1 MGVLGGRPR
10 EPVDAHAGIPKQV
23 EARLQDTTLVST
35 AKRLREAAEARGPV
49 ATRERRAGGADNCE
63 YERAV
68 RLKPAT
74 VVRRS
79 VKGVA
84 WSESAL
90 LAQSSDLSASECD
103 IRVSTGVGA
112 LLII

>member
-1 MGVLGGRPR
+1 M
-10 EPVDAHAGIPKQV
+10 
-23 EARLQDTTLVST
+23 QDTTSVAT
-35 AKRLREAAEARGPV
+35 AKRLHEAAEARGPV
-49 ATRERRAGGADNCE
+49 ASYERRAGGADNCE

-68 RLKPAT
+68 RLRPAL

-90 LAQSSDLSASECD
+90 PTQSSDLSASECD

>member
-1 MGVLGGRPR
+1 M
-10 EPVDAHAGIPKQV
+10 
-23 EARLQDTTLVST
+23 QDTTSVST
-35 AKRLREAAEARGPV
+35 AKRLRGALEDPLGPI
-49 ATRERRAGGADNCE
+49 ALHERRAGGADNCE

-112 LLII
+112 LLTIWWGGARVVEYR

>member
-1 MGVLGGRPR
+1 MGGRG
-10 EPVDAHAGIPKQV
+10 E
-23 EARLQDTTLVST
+23 RLAV
-35 AKRLREAAEARGPV
+35 
-49 ATRERRAGGADNCE
+49 TRERRAGGADNCE

-112 LLII
+112 LLIMWWGGARVVEYR

>member
-1 MGVLGGRPR
+1 M
-10 EPVDAHAGIPKQV
+10 
-23 EARLQDTTLVST
+23 QDTTSVST
-35 AKRLREAAEARGPV
+35 AKRLRGATEARGPV
-49 ATRERRAGGADNCE
+49 ATHERRAGGADNCE

-79 VKGVA
+79 VMGVD

-90 LAQSSDLSASECD
+90 LTQSSDLPASECD

-112 LLII
+112 LLTCRWGGARVVEYR

>member
-1 MGVLGGRPR
+1 M
-10 EPVDAHAGIPKQV
+10 
-23 EARLQDTTLVST
+23 
-35 AKRLREAAEARGPV
+35 RLR
-49 ATRERRAGGADNCE
+49 
-63 YERAV
+63 
-68 RLKPAT
+68 PAT

-90 LAQSSDLSASECD
+90 LAQSSDLSAREGD

-112 LLII
+112 LLTIWGGGARVVEYR

>member
-1 MGVLGGRPR
+1 MGGRG
-10 EPVDAHAGIPKQV
+10 E
-23 EARLQDTTLVST
+23 RLAV
-35 AKRLREAAEARGPV
+35 
-49 ATRERRAGGADNCE
+49 TRERRAGGADNCE

-103 IRVSTGVGA
+103 IRVSTGGGA
-112 LLII
+112 LLIIGGEVHVSLSTVRR